1 MTDATLVS
9 KPQKQQRRWLRWVIW
24 LGAGFVALVVVAYFI
39 ITSSAFIKGVI
50 LPRAGKALNASV
62 TVSDAELQPFHQ
74 LVLHDLKVQ
83 TAGAEPLVTASEVSV
98 RYHLWDILHGNL
110 LVDEVSLVSP
120 TVELVENLDGTSNL
134 DPIMKALQAKPATET
149 KPATP
154 AAAASKPMQID
165 LGKLTL
171 SNAHILK
178 IKNYDGSP
186 SRLDGINELQCYAHK
201 LEERPD
207 GEARTVRRHSH

>member
-83 TAGAEPLVTASEVSV
+83 TAGAGAA
-98 RYHLWDILHGNL
+98 G
-110 LVDEVSLVSP
+110 
-120 TVELVENLDGTSNL
+120 DG
-134 DPIMKALQAKPATET
+134 Q
-149 KPATP
+149 
-154 AAAASKPMQID
+154 
-165 LGKLTL
+165 
-171 SNAHILK
+171 
-178 IKNYDGSP
+178 
-186 SRLDGINELQCYAHK
+186 
-201 LEERPD
+201 
-207 GEARTVRRHSH
+207 